1 LSLYR
6 LDRLFA
12 PRSVAVVG
20 ATDRPGSMGAVLMA
34 NLKRG
39 DFSGPIFPVNPK
51 HETVAGLTAFSWLGA
66 LPTVPDLVIVATP
79 RHAVPGIV
87 EQAAALGV
95 PAAVVIAGLEAEGR
109 AEGEARIAVAVREKA
124 IRVVGPDT
132 FGVLAP
138 HGKLDVS
145 FSSRAA
151 KPGALAFV
159 SQSGA
164 IAAALL
170 EWAERRHIGF
180 SGVVA
185 LGGQVDVDLGDCLD
199 YFAGDMRTRAI
210 LVYLDAIRDVRKFMA
225 SARAAARAKPVV
237 VLKSGRGAGGQ
248 KGGSHTSVLAAP
260 DEVYSAAFA
269 RLGLVRVGDL
279 DELIAAAETLSRY
292 PALKGER
299 LGIVTNAGGLGALAV
314 DGLSDHGGRLA
325 ALSRPTLEQLGRV
338 MPPDWTRSNPVDL
351 IGNADAARYAEA
363 MEAVLDDPNTDA
375 ILVMNCPTALTPS
388 LAAAEAVT
396 GVVERRRADGGR
408 VKPVFT
414 VWLGEQE
421 AATAAFARAGLP
433 SYPTESEAVRGF
445 MHMVRYRRG
454 QDALMETPESTA
466 IVTPADITSLRAAVA
481 AEVAA
486 GRRWLDPLLV
496 DRILAAYGIPTVPL
510 VAARTAEEAGAL
522 AAGFLKGGGACAVK
536 ILSRDIVHKSDV
548 GGVALGLSTRD
559 AVEAAAADMLARIP
573 LQQPAADIGGVTVQ
587 PMVHRPG
594 AIELIAGM
602 ADDAT
607 FGSVMLF
614 GRGGKA
620 VELIRDRTLAL
631 PPLDMRI
638 ARDMIAG
645 TRISRQMAGYR
656 DVPPV
661 DTAKVA
667 ELMVRL
673 SQLAADLAEIAEID
687 INPLLAD
694 ASGVLALDARIAVG
708 APRARGLVRGG
719 HPRFAIRPYPKEW
732 EREVETENGFR
743 FRIRPVRPEDEK
755 LFRAFLER
763 VDPND
768 IRQRFFTPIKH
779 FSHAFIARLTQIDYA
794 RSMVLVA
801 IDIAT
806 GDLLGAVR
814 LHADPDNENAEYAVF
829 VRSDMQGRGLGA
841 ALMRLIIDYGR
852 GQGTKRIYGQVLT
865 ENRGM
870 LGLARHLGFREGPD
884 PDDPGLRKVVLD
896 LGNHSGPQ
904 S

>member
-1 LSLYR
+1 MSLYR

-12 PRSVAVVG
+12 PRSVAVIG
-20 ATDRPGSMGAVLMA
+20 ATDRPGSMGAVLLA

-39 DFSGPIFPVNPK
+39 GFAGPIYPVNPK
-51 HETVAGLTAFSWLGA
+51 HETVAGLRAFAGLDTLPA
-66 LPTVPDLVIVATP
+66 LPDLAVVATP
-79 RHAVPGIV
+79 RRTVPGLV

-95 PAAVVIAGLEAEGR
+95 PAAVVIAALERDGR
-109 AEGEARIAVAVREKA
+109 ADGEARIAATVRERA

-138 HGKLDVS
+138 HGRLDAS
-145 FSSRAA
+145 FASRAA

-170 EWAERRHIGF
+170 EWAERRQIGF

-199 YFAGDMRTRAI
+199 YFAGDYRTRAI
-210 LVYLDAIRDVRKFMA
+210 LVYLDAISDVRKFMA
-225 SARAAARAKPVV
+225 SARAAARSKPVV
-237 VLKSGRGAGGQ
+237 VLKSGRGEPAGRRS
-248 KGGSHTSVLAAP
+248 GSHTSALAAP
-260 DEVYSAAFA
+260 DDVYSAAFA
-269 RLGLVRVGDL
+269 RLGLVRVDDL

-314 DGLSDHGGRLA
+314 DRLAGLGGRLA
-325 ALSRPTLEQLGRV
+325 ALAEPTLGRLDPV
-338 MPPDWTRSNPVDL
+338 MPDAWTRSNPVDL
-351 IGNADAARYAEA
+351 VGDADAARYGEA
-363 MEAVLDDPNTDA
+363 MEAVLDDPGTDA

-388 LAAAEAVT
+388 LAAAETVT
-396 GVVERRRADGGR
+396 AIVERRRRAGER

-421 AATAAFARAGLP
+421 AATATFARAGLP

-445 MHMVRYRRG
+445 MHVVRYRRG
-454 QDALMETPESTA
+454 QDTLMETPENAA
-466 IVTPADITSLRAAVA
+466 IVTPADLASLRAAIA
-481 AEVAA
+481 AEVAT

-496 DRILAAYGIPTVPL
+496 DRILVAYGIPTVPL
-510 VAARTAEEAGAL
+510 VAAQTPEEAGAL
-522 AAGFLKGGGACAVK
+522 AAGFLRGGGACAVK
-536 ILSRDIVHKSDV
+536 VLSRDIVHKSDV
-548 GGVALGLSTRD
+548 GGVALGLATRE
-559 AVEAAAADMLARIP
+559 AVEQAAADMLARIP
-573 LQQPAADIGGVTVQ
+573 LQLPAARIEGITIQ

-602 ADDAT
+602 ADDPT

-638 ARDMIAG
+638 AREMIAD

-667 ELMVRL
+667 EVMVRL
-673 SQLAADLAEIAEID
+673 SQLAADLAEVAEID

-732 EREVETENGFR
+732 EREVETESGFR
-743 FRIRPVRPEDEK
+743 FRVRPVKPEDED
-755 LFRAFLER
+755 LFRDFLER

-768 IRQRFFTPIKH
+768 IRQRFFTPIKD

-841 ALMRLIIDYGR
+841 TLMRLIIDYGR
-852 GQGTKRIYGQVLT
+852 GQGTRRIYGQVLA

-884 PDDPGLRKVVLD
+884 PDDPGLRKVVLE
-896 LGNHSGPQ
+896 LA
-904 S
+904 